1 MLRSECVST
10 REPQQGH
17 LSTFLIPPYYI
28 MDAKLAE
35 LIKKAN
41 FNIQPQC
48 DTICQ
53 QKKREQEL
61 FFDYQ
66 KAVNQLREGPR
77 LVDQAEEKYYVYSG
91 KSAEY
96 ERKKEAE
103 SNREAAKLAGDLK
116 SKFAK
121 QDAIIRDQIIS
132 LEDLAKYKSYLFE
145 LRKKTLDELETTKA
159 EIERKSATE
168 EIGYRGGYYDEQDIE
183 YTSGWNRFFKR
194 LYWILVII
202 FVVAVIYK
210 GYYETRQPYIDLAI
224 ILVYPYVIRWI
235 ERITSATR
243 LTHVVLNPVN
253 KEEEIVNSLKK

>member
-1 MLRSECVST
+1 LRILRHFKAT
-10 REPQQGH
+10 RH
-17 LSTFLIPPYYI
+17 NLILSYYI

-48 DTICQ
+48 DATCQ
-53 QKKREQEL
+53 QKKQEQDL
-61 FFDYQ
+61 FFEYQ

-116 SKFAK
+116 SKFSK
-121 QDAIIRDQIIS
+121 QSSIMREQDIS
-132 LEDLAKYKSYLFE
+132 LTDLTKYKRYLFE

-159 EIERKSATE
+159 EIERKSAE
-168 EIGYRGGYYDEQDIE
+168 SELGYRGGYYDEQDVE
-183 YTSGWNRFFKR
+183 TTNGWSKLFRR
-194 LYWILVII
+194 LYWILVVFFIVVVI
-202 FVVAVIYK
+202 FK
-210 GYYETRQPYIDLAI
+210 GSYYTRAPYIYLAM
-224 ILVYPYVIRWI
+224 ILAYPYAIRLI
-235 ERITSATR
+235 ERITTATR
-243 LTHVVLNPVN
+243 LTDVALSPVN
-253 KEEEIVNSLKK
+253 KEEEIVNSIKN

>member
-1 MLRSECVST
+1 
-10 REPQQGH
+10 
-17 LSTFLIPPYYI
+17 

-48 DTICQ
+48 DATCQ
-53 QKKREQEL
+53 QKKREQDL
-61 FFDYQ
+61 FFEYQ
-66 KAVNQLREGPR
+66 QAVNQLRDGPR

-116 SKFAK
+116 SKFDTQAR
-121 QDAIIRDQIIS
+121 IIKDQTIS
-132 LEDLAKYKSYLFE
+132 LTDLTKYKSYLFE
-145 LRKKTLDELETTKA
+145 LRKKTLDELETTKL
-159 EIERKSATE
+159 EIERKLATE
-168 EIGYRGGYYDEQDIE
+168 EIGYRSGYYDEQDIE
-183 YTSGWNRFFKR
+183 YTSGWNRVFKR
-194 LYWILVII
+194 LYWILVIVFI
-202 FVVAVIYK
+202 VAVIYK
-210 GYYETRQPYIDLAI
+210 GSYETRQPYIYLAI
-224 ILVYPYVIRWI
+224 ILVYPYAIRWM

-243 LTHVVLNPVN
+243 LTDVSLTPVN